1 MWPHQNFRSRAAT
14 GTDNKSTAEDVLQ
27 RWAYIKRAAEEH
39 GIWIAGFSSD
49 GDTRL
54 LKAMRI
60 NCSLPVANND
70 EQEWEWF
77 QMDQN
82 NVEECYLQDTVH
94 ILTKLRTRILKPGIV
109 LPLGNFNVTVDHLKQ
124 LITQVTKDKHMLTPS
139 DLKPDDKMNFL
150 AAQKMCSNLVTVNL
164 EAIPHTE
171 GTRAYLKLMNF
182 VLSASLDNSL
192 DLSVRLYRIS

>member
-82 NVEECYLQDTVH
+82 NVEECYLQDTY
-94 ILTKLRTRILKPGIV
+94 I
-109 LPLGNFNVTVDHLKQ
+109 DE
-124 LITQVTKDKHMLTPS
+124 
-139 DLKPDDKMNFL
+139 
-150 AAQKMCSNLVTVNL
+150 TVNKNF
-164 EAIPHTE
+164 E
-171 GTRAYLKLMNF
+171 TRYCFATGQL
-182 VLSASLDNSL
+182 
-192 DLSVRLYRIS
+192 